1 MSGGKQTLPTMCAKW
16 HLSYRN
22 SDLDEDGRGITVIR
36 ARGLTKIFNTR
47 RGREMIPV
55 TTVDHIDLD
64 VAEGEVIGFL
74 GPNGAGKTTTLRMLT
89 TLLQP
94 TSGEAKVA
102 GHDISTNPRD
112 VRRRIGYVSQGGS
125 TSSFARVGD
134 EIVDHAMLYGLDA
147 GTARVRAQELLERLD
162 LPGVWTRTP
171 RTLSGGQRRRLNL
184 AMGLVHH
191 PKLAFLDEPTAGLD
205 PQARANLWSHIAD
218 MRRHRSCQGRSGAR
232 DDVRDPRSLLGIG
245 CRDCQQ
251 FTRTQIGAHPTRIE
265 DAVRHLEPEAMS
277 LLLHRGDDE
286 ACAEAPGGRQNEKE
300 SRETDDG
307 DDQGRGVRSLHRT
320 VDDHTDG
327 DRHRRLGQL
336 VQTDQNRADGERTTV
351 TDEDTSQNRST
362 AVIATIRLV
371 RVDGHT
377 RGGRTHGTPSIDGSD
392 KVEYRDK

>member
-1 MSGGKQTLPTMCAKW
+1 MCAKW

-218 MRRHRSCQGRSGAR
+218 MRRKHGMTVFLTTHYLEEADILSDRIVVLDRGRIIASDTPSNLKAQVPGDLVEIELSNASDVSATAERMANLTGNDVEIDRLHVVGRVPHAGRAVPQLVRDLHELGIDIASMEVRHPTLDDVFLTLTGRSLR
-232 DDVRDPRSLLGIG
+232 
-245 CRDCQQ
+245 
-251 FTRTQIGAHPTRIE
+251 
-265 DAVRHLEPEAMS
+265 
-277 LLLHRGDDE
+277 
-286 ACAEAPGGRQNEKE
+286 
-300 SRETDDG
+300 
-307 DDQGRGVRSLHRT
+307 
-320 VDDHTDG
+320 
-327 DRHRRLGQL
+327 
-336 VQTDQNRADGERTTV
+336 DGE
-351 TDEDTSQNRST
+351 
-362 AVIATIRLV
+362 
-371 RVDGHT
+371 
-377 RGGRTHGTPSIDGSD
+377 
-392 KVEYRDK
+392 